1 MQKTPDGGSIPGSER
16 SPGEGHDNHSGIL
29 VWETPDKTEE
39 PVSGARG
46 VINTGNINSFSQTA
60 WGARGPARGTD
71 LFSLLINDVERR
83 AFTRAWGGC

>member
-1 MQKTPDGGSIPGSER
+1 MAR
-16 SPGEGHDNHSGIL
+16 SGETELGVGAMA
-29 VWETPDKTEE
+29 KREE
-39 PVSGARG
+39 PVGGARG